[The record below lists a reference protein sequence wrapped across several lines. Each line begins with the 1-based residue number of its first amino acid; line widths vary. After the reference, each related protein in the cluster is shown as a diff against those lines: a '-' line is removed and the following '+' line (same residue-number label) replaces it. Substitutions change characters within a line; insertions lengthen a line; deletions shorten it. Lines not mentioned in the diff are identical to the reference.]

1 VSETTKALFKDALY
15 QVLDNR
21 IFRLLVILVGVLVLP
36 TFLIAAKPEELVVFF
51 GWKTFQYADVLGN
64 FNIEMPAD
72 TTAAH
77 ATLIQS
83 VQTLLVDQI
92 AGNFGLIFA
101 IAATAFFVPRLVEKG
116 AADTVFS
123 KPVSR
128 AALLLSRYVAGLLFV
143 GILVT
148 VLVVGMHVGLLL
160 NSGYSD
166 PGFLWAIPVMIYK
179 YGILHAFSLLV
190 AVLTRSSVAA
200 ILTTLMFFAFSGCVH
215 TGWQVKELAQE
226 RVKLQLQ
233 AGEEPEG
240 DDPQALLDFLIG
252 ALDVVHYTLPKTTD
266 ASVISQKLRA
276 ALAESRM
283 AFKDKTSGL
292 KVSRN
297 PSDLEGV
304 VIGEADLPVIARWA
318 EKDGGA
324 SVTIKRW
331 TFKERSR
338 KDALKELDTQL
349 AELGIKEVEKDRS
362 HVLDTRAEVRRWT
375 EPRGEI
381 HIERETLFF
390 NGKGY
395 LFSLEYELPKGWKGV
410 GNRDDELQQFRW
422 GIEQE
427 GVSTPNPHMVFQNRA
442 SWSGELKYNLWFSIG
457 STLLFVVLTLVLA
470 WWRLSRIDF

>member
-1 VSETTKALFKDALY
+1 MSETTKALFKDALY

-252 ALDVVHYTLPKTTD
+252 ALDV
-266 ASVISQKLRA
+266 
-276 ALAESRM
+276 
-283 AFKDKTSGL
+283 
-292 KVSRN
+292 
-297 PSDLEGV
+297 
-304 VIGEADLPVIARWA
+304 
-318 EKDGGA
+318 
-324 SVTIKRW
+324 
-331 TFKERSR
+331 
-338 KDALKELDTQL
+338 
-349 AELGIKEVEKDRS
+349 
-362 HVLDTRAEVRRWT
+362 
-375 EPRGEI
+375 
-381 HIERETLFF
+381 
-390 NGKGY
+390 
-395 LFSLEYELPKGWKGV
+395 
-410 GNRDDELQQFRW
+410 
-422 GIEQE
+422 
-427 GVSTPNPHMVFQNRA
+427 
-442 SWSGELKYNLWFSIG
+442 
-457 STLLFVVLTLVLA
+457 
-470 WWRLSRIDF
+470 